1 MGRILSILEGFS
13 FLYGG
18 DWILDEIE
26 AKKPRV
32 GILLASK

>member
-13 FLYGG
+13 FNYGG
-18 DWILDEIE
+18 DRILDDVE
-26 AKKPRV
+26 AKKHKV